1 MRDQAIGQP
10 DVLSL
15 AAVTVLGAAARRVLD
30 LRRAISFPASQPRS
44 STTASGRR
52 ITRPA
57 GEKNSADE
65 MPASLLSASI
75 HY

>member
-10 DVLSL
+10 DVLSMAMNSPTRPQVIITPSL
-15 AAVTVLGAAARRVLD
+15 
-30 LRRAISFPASQPRS
+30 PASD
-44 STTASGRR
+44 RR

-57 GEKNSADE
+57 GEKNSADG
-65 MPASLLSASI
+65 MLASLLSASI